1 MIAEIRRNFA
11 DSETTQ
17 DICKVMPGISSHDAT
32 QGTKGRKRWLSKY
45 SVLYFRLESCL
56 FSGGKG
62 GDKPKPKDDKK
73 GGGGKGGK
81 EGGKKGK

>member
-1 MIAEIRRNFA
+1 ML
-11 DSETTQ
+11 
-17 DICKVMPGISSHDAT
+17 GISCQDAT
-32 QGTKGRKRWLSKY
+32 QGTKGRKRCFSNLSNVNFQTSY
-45 SVLYFRLESCL
+45 ILM

-73 GGGGKGGK
+73 GGGGGGKGGK

>member
-1 MIAEIRRNFA
+1 
-11 DSETTQ
+11 
-17 DICKVMPGISSHDAT
+17 MPP
-32 QGTKGRKRWLSKY
+32 KGPKEGKG
-45 SVLYFRLESCL
+45 VLVDCQLYTGDLRVFM